1 MKKCPTCERTFEDSM
16 RFCQSDGTPL
26 VDDTPVDPYKT
37 MVARPE
43 DIAAAIPP
51 SSDAPVAEAPKE
63 GEVLELP
70 VESDPLK
77 TMYASEEEIRKEMNA
92 HDATDEVVMD
102 IPPLAPEP
110 PKFSEP
116 SLSPPSF
123 TDPPPPSP
131 FNPSGKDAPVESP
144 FSKTT
149 PPIPSPFTD
158 PKPSTYEPPAP
169 NFPQF
174 KDPDPVVSTASA
186 SPFDPPSSAT
196 PEWTSPPAI
205 EPSFQ
210 NQEPMQNPSF
220 TPSPAGAGQSQTL
233 AIISLVV
240 GILGFTL
247 CCGSFVPSIV
257 AIVLGFMAKSKAA
270 SDPANYGGSGLALGG
285 IITGVI
291 GLILGVIFIVLY
303 FLGAL
308 AGMMGNMG

>member
-1 MKKCPTCERTFEDSM
+1 M

-51 SSDAPVAEAPKE
+51 SSDALVAEAPKE
-63 GEVLELP
+63 DEVLELP

-77 TMYASEEEIRKEMNA
+77 TMYASEDEIRKEMNA
-92 HDATDEVVMD
+92 HDDVKDEVVMD

-123 TDPPPPSP
+123 GDVSPPPSP
-131 FNPSGKDAPVESP
+131 FVPSGGSATESPVGSP

-174 KDPDPVVSTASA
+174 KDPEPVVSNVSS
-186 SPFDPPSSAT
+186 SPFDPPSST
-196 PEWTSPPAI
+196 PAWTPPAAI
-205 EPSFQ
+205 EQSVK
-210 NQEPMQNPSF
+210 NQDFAQNP
-220 TPSPAGAGQSQTL
+220 PSTGTGGQSQTL
-233 AIISLVV
+233 AIVSLVV
-240 GILGFTL
+240 GILSIF
-247 CCGSFVPSIV
+247 CCGWFVPGIAAV
-257 AIVLGFMAKSKAA
+257 IMGFIARSKA
-270 SDPANYGGSGLALGG
+270 SNDPTNFGGSGLALGG
-285 IITGVI
+285 IITGVLS
-291 GLILGVIFIVLY
+291 LILGIIVVILY
-303 FLGAL
+303 FFGFL
-308 AGMMGNMG
+308 AGVIGNAGGF

>member
-26 VDDTPVDPYKT
+26 VDNTPVDPYKT

-51 SSDAPVAEAPKE
+51 SSDASTSETPKE

-92 HDATDEVVMD
+92 HDAKDEVVMD

-196 PEWTSPPAI
+196 PEWTPPPAI

-220 TPSPAGAGQSQTL
+220 TPSPTAAGQNKTM
-233 AIISLVV
+233 AIVSLVLGILSIVLCCGFLTGIPALVV
-240 GILGFTL
+240 G
-247 CCGSFVPSIV
+247 
-257 AIVLGFMAKSKAA
+257 FMARGKAS
-270 SDPANYGGSGLALGG
+270 SDPNEYGGAGLALGG
-285 IITGVI
+285 IITGII
-291 GLILGVIFIVLY
+291 GTLLGLAWAIFYLFFGGVAMIQ
-303 FLGAL
+303 
-308 AGMMGNMG
+308 NMQG